1 MSDGKHCPNLVRDS
15 SFFVAHEEPTAAC
28 RWNENFIELAT
39 LKELKASGGKGSL
52 GKNYESFNPTN
63 TLRTPAMEPENEPF
77 PKENHHPSLHI
88 WVPDVCFHGC
98 VIERKGPSKRDDFK

>member
-1 MSDGKHCPNLVRDS
+1 M
-15 SFFVAHEEPTAAC
+15 
-28 RWNENFIELAT
+28 AT